1 MTESENWWFKGFH
14 ELWDFLKKKKKWS
27 TKNQKKKKKNMAAT
41 RFSIFLCSSSSFV
54 PKCSTS
60 TFGFVPTLSSKF
72 TSPFRAYNT
81 DSLGFPRCVTKISD
95 LSPVQ
100 IQDIIDQSFMM
111 KERPHLFQV
120 MISFFLKKKKDFDYL
135 FIFKS
140 NIKSFL
146 SFFLFIFFLSIIFSW
161 KNENF

>member
-1 MTESENWWFKGFH
+1 MRSQEILKIIIIARRQEQWQNLGIDGST
-14 ELWDFLKKKKKWS
+14 DFMSYETFLKKKKKKWS
-27 TKNQKKKKKNMAAT
+27 TKNQKKKRKNMAAT

-120 MISFFLKKKKDFDYL
+120 MISF
-135 FIFKS
+135 
-140 NIKSFL
+140 
-146 SFFLFIFFLSIIFSW
+146 
-161 KNENF
+161 